1 DGNWTD
7 LYGQA
12 RVAVKSK
19 GVKLLDANAALL
31 VVRAEPIELDE
42 LTSKERTE
50 MLTIRAVVGP
60 ST

>member
-1 DGNWTD
+1 M
-7 LYGQA
+7 
-12 RVAVKSK
+12 AVKGK

-31 VVRAEPIELDE
+31 VVRAEPIDLDE
-42 LTSKERTE
+42 LTSEERTE